1 MAHRRVSRLPPR
13 RLYTTHTK
21 LSDPV
26 PILRSTTYGRIVSA
40 RPTFRALET
49 EVSGGPARH
58 ADVRCVRIVRLFDL
72 FSEAINST
80 DIHREHYAILLLKF
94 TGACC
99 TVSPTPCVV

>member
-1 MAHRRVSRLPPR
+1 MAHRRISRLPPR

-21 LSDPV
+21 LSDPL
-26 PILRSTTYGRIVSA
+26 PILRSVTYGRIVSA
-40 RPTFRALET
+40 RPTFRALEA

-58 ADVRCVRIVRLFDL
+58 ADVRCVHFVRLFDL
-72 FSEAINST
+72 FSEAMNST

-94 TGACC
+94 TGVRR